1 MYTVAAFNATQL
13 SIVAGSQIISAAE
26 LNAGDRIILY
36 DQSARQLGTTYVVS
50 AASVSAPP
58 GITSST
64 PDPVFSTTF
73 AGYSYLKV
81 SLFSPP
87 SLTHR
92 LPIPKRPAAGH
103 RLTV

>member
-1 MYTVAAFNATQL
+1 MTALAHAGDDSIAIHGRMYTVAAFNATQL

-26 LNAGDRIILY
+26 LNAGDRITLY

-50 AASVSAPP
+50 VASVSAPP

-73 AGYSYLKV
+73 AGYS
-81 SLFSPP
+81 
-87 SLTHR
+87 T
-92 LPIPKRPAAGH
+92 
-103 RLTV
+103 